1 MSKNPLDNIEESI
14 VESSLK
20 YDDHDPKKR
29 AEIMQWL
36 TRSKEARAKAN
47 KRNFQPQKIKGKVYG
62 AREFA
67 FDTVKKTEPLKI
79 DIEFPKFYK
88 SEEQPQLPG
97 INWNKLAKAN
107 GLAGMLGENTDTA
120 IGVEDID
127 E

>member
-1 MSKNPLDNIEESI
+1 M
-14 VESSLK
+14 
-20 YDDHDPKKR
+20 
-29 AEIMQWL
+29 
-36 TRSKEARAKAN
+36 
-47 KRNFQPQKIKGKVYG
+47 YG

-67 FDTVKKTEPLKI
+67 FDTKKAEPLKI

>member
-29 AEIMQWL
+29 AELMQWL

-67 FDTVKKTEPLKI
+67 FDTKKAEPLKI
-79 DIEFPKFYK
+79 DIEFLKFYK

>member
-1 MSKNPLDNIEESI
+1 M
-14 VESSLK
+14 
-20 YDDHDPKKR
+20 
-29 AEIMQWL
+29 
-36 TRSKEARAKAN
+36 
-47 KRNFQPQKIKGKVYG
+47 YG

>member
-29 AEIMQWL
+29 AELMQWL

-62 AREFA
+62 ARDFV
-67 FDTVKKTEPLKI
+67 FVNKTEPLNI
-79 DIEFPKFYK
+79 DITPLPQMRPLSVDNLKGCFTAGTKPKV
-88 SEEQPQLPG
+88 SEG
-97 INWNKLAKAN
+97 LAKI
-107 GLAGMLGENTDTA
+107 LGVDND
-120 IGVEDID
+120 
-127 E
+127 

>member
-1 MSKNPLDNIEESI
+1 MYCYIEE
-14 VESSLK
+14 EE
-20 YDDHDPKKR
+20 
-29 AEIMQWL
+29 A
-36 TRSKEARAKAN
+36 TSKGTSNKQGKGATTTAKAN